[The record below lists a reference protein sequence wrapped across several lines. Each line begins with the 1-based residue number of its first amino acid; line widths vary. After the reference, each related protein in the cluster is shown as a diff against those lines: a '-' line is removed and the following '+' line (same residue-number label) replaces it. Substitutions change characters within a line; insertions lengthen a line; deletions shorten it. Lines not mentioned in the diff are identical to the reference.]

1 MSIATPDKTIVSSSG
16 APIQKP
22 KNTTTAE
29 GKKVSEDEA
38 LAKLTTQLPDVKGYR
53 ILCIVPEAED
63 TYEGGIIKSDTVK
76 QLQEHATVVLFVM
89 QLGDLAYKDKERF
102 PEGPW
107 CKEGDFVITRA
118 YAGTRIKIH
127 GKEFRI
133 INDDTVEAVVD
144 DPRGYERAQ
153 ENNMAEIIN
162 EVPDE
167 EIEMEG
173 EELEVDLDEG
183 KKEAEAKSEKSTADV
198 ERVKQEPNVAPKQ
211 EELFEVEEVDD
222 TPAEDRGKDPLPE
235 DMVEKLETDT
245 LEDYSERVKQR
256 MAQLKKVW
264 HDERRAKEQ
273 AAREKEEAVNYAQK
287 VLGENQQLR
296 TTLSSGEEDYL
307 KTLQEKYTSDLL
319 VAKRDYREAY
329 DSGDTEK
336 IIEAQAAMNEAQY
349 KVSSAQNIKPQY
361 KYDRQEDENSVQRN
375 LESLQPKAPAPD
387 SRATEWQEKNQWFGK
402 DEEMTSLALG
412 VHERL
417 VRSGINPTSTD
428 YYLRIDETMQKRF
441 PENFEGNSLEPEKPS
456 QRKPSNVVAP
466 ATRSTAPKKVRLSK
480 TQVAFAKKLKL
491 TPEQYAKEMIKLEN
505 ANG

>member
-1 MSIATPDKTIVSSSG
+1 MNTTIATPDKKIVSISG
-16 APIQKP
+16 DPIKS
-22 KNTTTAE
+22 KITTTKD
-29 GKKVSEDEA
+29 GKKVSGDEA
-38 LAKLTTQLPDVKGYR
+38 IAKLATQLPDVKGYR
-53 ILCIVPEAED
+53 LLCIVPEAEE
-63 TYEGGIIKSDTVK
+63 TYEGGIVKSADVK
-76 QLQEHATVVLFVM
+76 KIEEGATVCLFVM

-153 ENNMAEIIN
+153 ENSMAEIIN
-162 EVPDE
+162 ELPDE
-167 EIEMEG
+167 EEMAGG
-173 EELEVDLDEG
+173 EVEVDLEV
-183 KKEAEAKSEKSTADV
+183 KEKVGKSTADV
-198 ERVKQEPNVAPKQ
+198 ERVVPQKTKQQ
-211 EELFEVEEVDD
+211 ELFEVVEEDD
-222 TPAEDRGKDPLPE
+222 TPPADRGKDPLPE
-235 DMVEKLETDT
+235 DMVEQLENDT

-264 HDERRAKEQ
+264 HDERRAKEE
-273 AAREKEEAVNYAQK
+273 AAREREEAVNYAQK

-307 KTLQEKYTSDLL
+307 KTLQEKYTSDLA

-336 IIEAQAAMNEAQY
+336 IIESQAAMNEAQY

-361 KYDRQEDENSVQRN
+361 KYDRQGDENSVQSN

-417 VRSGINPTSTD
+417 VRSGIDPTSTD
-428 YYLRIDETMQKRF
+428 YYLRIDETMQKR
-441 PENFEGNSLEPEKPS
+441 S
-456 QRKPSNVVAP
+456 
-466 ATRSTAPKKVRLSK
+466 RS
-480 TQVAFAKKLKL
+480 
-491 TPEQYAKEMIKLEN
+491 
-505 ANG
+505 